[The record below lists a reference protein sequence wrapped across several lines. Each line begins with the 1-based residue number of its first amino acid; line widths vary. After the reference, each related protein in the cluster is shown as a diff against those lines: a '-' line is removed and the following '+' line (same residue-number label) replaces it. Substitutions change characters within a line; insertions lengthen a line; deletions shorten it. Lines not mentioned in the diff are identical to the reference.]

1 MSAWTRTYVKANS
14 LPKELVNK
22 ICDDVISEVE
32 KYWYYRRGRRDIKDV
47 VNKLLT
53 RYKSASDNYE
63 IPEEKL
69 TFEYIEKD
77 VRQMI
82 AVTKDYIN
90 DLKLV
95 KEDKMSF
102 DDCLRKY
109 KVWADDSLINTPICS
124 FFEDDSVWLSLRNY
138 EIFRLRE
145 YSDFDIKNGINTVD
159 GLIKYLK
166 KPTIQSILYSFD
178 DLAVGLTPKLE
189 KEIREF
195 YGQFGDRNFSV
206 TFG

>member
-32 KYWYYRRGRRDIKDV
+32 TYWYYRRGRRDIKDV

-53 RYKSASDNYE
+53 RYKSAPDNYE
-63 IPEEKL
+63 IPEENL

-109 KVWADDSLINTPICS
+109 KVWSDESLISAPLCS
-124 FFEDDSVWLSLRNY
+124 FFEDSVWLSLRNY
-138 EIFRLRE
+138 EIFRLKE
-145 YSDFDIKNGINTVD
+145 YSDFDNKNGINTVED
-159 GLIKYLK
+159 LIKYLK
-166 KPTIQSILYSFD
+166 EPTRQSILYSFD

-195 YGQFGDRNFSV
+195 YSQFGDGNFSV